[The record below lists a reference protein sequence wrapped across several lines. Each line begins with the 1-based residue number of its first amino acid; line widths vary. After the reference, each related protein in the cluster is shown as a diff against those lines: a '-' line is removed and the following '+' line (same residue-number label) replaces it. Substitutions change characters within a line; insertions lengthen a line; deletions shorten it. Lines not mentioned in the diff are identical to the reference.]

1 MSLRNQP
8 YFPLYVQDFM
18 TDEKLNMCSWQTQG
32 IYIKILC
39 VLHKQEKYGSIL
51 FKQKDKQN
59 LSKVFSFASILI
71 KHIPCDINDMIS
83 ALDELVEYG
92 VIQIEDDTLL
102 QKRMFKD
109 GLISEQRSKAGKKGG
124 GNPILFKQK
133 DKQTDKQNPE
143 YENEYKYKDKN
154 EDNIKELVEKNNFEK
169 IKIESNRKRL
179 QDLKTE
185 YETKIG
191 DNESG
196 YVKFINYLLT
206 LEGSIDH
213 ILLLNQLV
221 TFENYCELRL
231 MAKNKGKAVRDKLD
245 FLVNTPS
252 YLQNKKSLYL
262 TLRGLLTF
270 EK

>member
-1 MSLRNQP
+1 MKDLTGYELSRDFFNWSFENPEKISPTHVALYFFIIEHSNRMGWKEKFGLPTTMAKEAIGIRNYKTYAKTLADLVEWGFIIMIEKSKNQYSSNIVALVKNTKAHTEALTKASP
-8 YFPLYVQDFM
+8 KHVPKQVQ
-18 TDEKLNMCSWQTQG
+18 
-32 IYIKILC
+32 
-39 VLHKQEKYGSIL
+39 SI
-51 FKQKDKQN
+51 
-59 LSKVFSFASILI
+59 ASINKLYNRELI
-71 KHIPCDINDMIS
+71 N
-83 ALDELVEYG
+83 L
-92 VIQIEDDTLL
+92 
-102 QKRMFKD
+102 
-109 GLISEQRSKAGKKGG
+109 
-124 GNPILFKQK
+124 
-133 DKQTDKQNPE
+133 
-143 YENEYKYKDKN
+143 
-154 EDNIKELVEKNNFEK
+154 KEENNFEK